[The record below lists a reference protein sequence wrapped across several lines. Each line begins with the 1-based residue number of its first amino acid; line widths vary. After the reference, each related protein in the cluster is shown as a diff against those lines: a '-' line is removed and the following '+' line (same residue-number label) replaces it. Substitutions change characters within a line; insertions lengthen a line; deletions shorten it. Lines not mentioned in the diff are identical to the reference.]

1 MDKNNIKYLIII
13 VISVGITIMFTRFC
27 TNIDG
32 EFDNSIFWN
41 GVSAITGICGF
52 IGVIYTLHSNEKT
65 RNIQNRYE
73 LRRAYLME
81 DQKEFKRICNDQIEK
96 VNPRKLV
103 SAAKLYED
111 EKESKYLGDAIY
123 EYQMNC
129 NELPSSIRFYYKYD
143 NKEIKQFEHNY
154 FEYATKSHYIVQKCV
169 DVYYK
174 KSKIDSKT
182 YKEILDFHERNYG
195 ELRKWIIQLIDDRQK
210 YIEEEL
216 RKIEEK

>member
-13 VISVGITIMFTRFC
+13 VISVGITIMFTRLC

-41 GVSAITGICGF
+41 AVSAITGICGF
-52 IGVIYTLHSNEKT
+52 ISVIYTLHSNEKT

-81 DQKEFKRICNDQIEK
+81 DQREFKRICNEQIER
-96 VNPRKLV
+96 VNPRRLV
-103 SAAKLYED
+103 NAVKSYED
-111 EKESKYLGDAIY
+111 DVENNNLANSIY

-143 NKEIKQFEHNY
+143 NEEIKQFEHKY
-154 FEYATKSHYIVQKCV
+154 FDYATKSHGIVQKCA
-169 DVYYK
+169 DIHGK
-174 KSKIDSKT
+174 KNKIDSNL
-182 YKEILDFHERNYG
+182 YKEIIDFHEKNYD
-195 ELRKWIIQLIDDRQK
+195 ELRKWIIQLADTRQN

-216 RKIEEK
+216 KNR